1 MINSRLRQV
10 RAWAIRPEVGSTVEL
25 STFRARRFHASAWTG
40 VAAGVL
46 VLALAGA
53 AFVAPYRGDGPGLG
67 ASVQTDLDVDHD
79 GLHAHQEALLGTS
92 SSNPD
97 TDGDGFKDGE
107 ELARLSSPFL
117 AAATPL
123 AGDVVRLGAAAYSE
137 GSRVHISL
145 ALYAAD
151 GQPRRKNLT
160 LGWAANGQ
168 MGTLP
173 LSAFGNRTAVR
184 YVPSANGGMTAV
196 LDLWVPGSVIASH
209 QRFSIWATAGQPGT
223 TAVQSATQVRFATI
237 GGKICWL
244 RPDPLDPQNAYPI
257 TAQMAQTTPGAG
269 SIYTPLPVSGGASA
283 VGWIPNETCLQRT
296 QVVGTSGSFVTLE
309 VVAADCVEGF
319 AAFCPPHCAN
329 FVGTTTQEL
338 DPLVLIGG

>member
-1 MINSRLRQV
+1 MINDRLRQV
-10 RAWAIRPEVGSTVEL
+10 RAWAARPESGSNTAMSASRSPSIQRLGWAGLTLGAGVFGL
-25 STFRARRFHASAWTG
+25 ASAVLLAPYFGDG
-40 VAAGVL
+40 VAVD
-46 VLALAGA
+46 A
-53 AFVAPYRGDGPGLG
+53 A
-67 ASVQTDLDVDHD
+67 VQTDLDVDHD
-79 GLHAHQEALLGTS
+79 GLHAYQEALLGTS
-92 SSNPD
+92 PSNPD

-107 ELARLSSPFL
+107 ELARWSSPFL
-117 AAATPL
+117 AAATPFS
-123 AGDVVRLGAAAYSE
+123 GDVLRLGAAAYSE
-137 GSRVHISL
+137 GSRVHVSL

-184 YVPSANGGMTAV
+184 YVQSANGGVTAV
-196 LDLWVPGSVIASH
+196 LDLWVPASVIANH

-223 TAVQSATQVRFATI
+223 TAVQTATQVRFASI
-237 GGKICWL
+237 SGKICWL
-244 RPDPLDPQNAYPI
+244 RPDPMDPQNAYPI

-269 SIYTPLPVSGGASA
+269 SIYTPLPVSGGSSA

-329 FVGTTTQEL
+329 FVGSTTQEL

>member
-1 MINSRLRQV
+1 MSAL
-10 RAWAIRPEVGSTVEL
+10 
-25 STFRARRFHASAWTG
+25 RRFGFRPYASSGMTL
-40 VAAGVL
+40 AG
-46 VLALAGA
+46 LALLAATGLLLTPYFGA
-53 AFVAPYRGDGPGLG
+53 ETGLQ
-67 ASVQTDLDVDHD
+67 AAVQTDLDLDHD
-79 GLHAHQEALLGTS
+79 GLHAYQEALLGTS
-92 SSNPD
+92 PSNPD

-123 AGDVVRLGAAAYSE
+123 SGDVLRLGAAAYSE
-137 GSRVHISL
+137 GSRIHVSL

-151 GQPRRKNLT
+151 GQPRRKSLT

-184 YVPSANGGMTAV
+184 YVPSGNGGMTAV

-209 QRFSIWATAGQPGT
+209 QNFSIWAAAGQPGT
-223 TAVQSATQVRFATI
+223 TTIQTATQVRFATI
-237 GGKICWL
+237 GGKICWV

-269 SIYTPLPVSGGASA
+269 SIYTPLPVSGGSSA

-309 VVAADCVEGF
+309 VIAADCVEGF

-329 FVGTTTQEL
+329 FVGSTTQEL

>member
-1 MINSRLRQV
+1 MINSKLRQV
-10 RAWAIRPEVGSTVEL
+10 RAWDIRPESGS
-25 STFRARRFHASAWTG
+25 RAEMSVLRRFGFRHYASSGMTL
-40 VAAGVL
+40 AG
-46 VLALAGA
+46 LALLAASSLLLTPYFGA
-53 AFVAPYRGDGPGLG
+53 ETGLQ
-67 ASVQTDLDVDHD
+67 AAAQTDLDLDHD
-79 GLHAHQEALLGTS
+79 GLHAYQEALLGTS
-92 SSNPD
+92 PSNPD

-123 AGDVVRLGAAAYSE
+123 SGDVLRLGAAAYSE
-137 GSRVHISL
+137 GSRIHVSL

-151 GQPRRKNLT
+151 GQPRRKSLT

-184 YVPSANGGMTAV
+184 YVPSGNGGMTAV

-209 QRFSIWATAGQPGT
+209 QNFSIWAAAGQPGT
-223 TAVQSATQVRFATI
+223 TTIQTATQVRFATI
-237 GGKICWL
+237 GGKICWV

-269 SIYTPLPVSGGASA
+269 SIYTPLPVSGGSSA

-309 VVAADCVEGF
+309 VIAADCVEGF

-329 FVGTTTQEL
+329 FVGSTTQEL